1 MNKYTEETLQHYLD
15 DLASVQPTPGG
26 GSTAALSGAMGAA
39 LASMVCRFTV
49 GKQAYVSVQHE
60 MEELLRRTEYL
71 RNRFQQLMQED
82 INAYGRLSA
91 SYKLPHETNDERE
104 YRRDAIQKQLVE
116 AALVPLEVAE
126 CAAELIQCCQRI
138 AEIAN
143 TTVLSDLATG
153 AILASSAGEGAAFMV
168 RINLR
173 SMKDEKL
180 VVELADRL
188 NTALAIIAEGVQQV
202 TSIMGDRT

>member
-1 MNKYTEETLQHYLD
+1 
-15 DLASVQPTPGG
+15 
-26 GSTAALSGAMGAA
+26 
-39 LASMVCRFTV
+39 
-49 GKQAYVSVQHE
+49 
-60 MEELLRRTEYL
+60 
-71 RNRFQQLMQED
+71 
-82 INAYGRLSA
+82 
-91 SYKLPHETNDERE
+91 
-104 YRRDAIQKQLVE
+104 
-116 AALVPLEVAE
+116 
-126 CAAELIQCCQRI
+126 
-138 AEIAN
+138 
-143 TTVLSDLATG
+143 VLSDLATG